1 MKLRKA
7 LWGILSATAMAFGVF
22 ALAAMPRQNEA
33 IETNAIS
40 YTRAKRSMTVNDG
53 AITATF
59 TISDFDVGTLEGW
72 LLCLLKEKPAID
84 PVTRKIE
91 HSESRHPYSDTAC
104 SHYFFAES
112 TKNDGEVTITW
123 PANSG
128 DQKEG
133 WTTGTK
139 TGIEEHTLKDYLAKD
154 DWYIVI
160 GPRHYNS
167 TWDVGDEKE
176 GNGKD
181 HIWENL
187 DYYVGLES
195 NVLHGSYGETYLDLS
210 EYPVWEDEDAK
221 FAVYYFNETTNGWS
235 DFAVKAEGKDHIY
248 LASYEMDFTPTHMI
262 GVRLSKD
269 ATTPNWDKKQEQTAN
284 LGFYGAGVIGVHGL
298 TVGYDSWSS
307 SLAVVKGLENDV
319 TLNLYKRNFSGHS
332 EHYNEGIVLKAGD
345 EFTIAFGGNN
355 YTDFKVHNTIN
366 GAFAINDGKDKIHVN
381 VAGTYAF
388 YFDADVNTRSLYI
401 TDPVLA
407 SADEWAQDF
416 LNGGCTVTKSSWS
429 SHKDAFYALSEDA
442 QDVLCDVPHE
452 ADPEKEVEGFIAK
465 AIQRYDYVLTLYGKD
480 TYKDFMD
487 RVSAGKLVLPAHNLS
502 SFSSST
508 DSTAV
513 IVVLSLAVVGIA
525 GTIVFAKKR
534 KHQA

>member
-7 LWGILSATAMAFGVF
+7 LWGIMSATAMAFGVF

-40 YTRAKRSMTVNDG
+40 YTRAKRSMTENDG
-53 AITATF
+53 AITATL

-72 LLCLLKEKPAID
+72 LLCLLNEKPTSD

-91 HSESRHPYSDTAC
+91 NSANRHPYSDPAC

-112 TKNDGEVTITW
+112 TEKEGEVTITW

-133 WTTGTK
+133 WVNGTK
-139 TGIEEHTLKDYLAKD
+139 TGEEGHTLKDYLAKG

-167 TWDVGDEKE
+167 TWDVSGATE
-176 GNGKD
+176 GNGIE

-210 EYPVWEDEDAK
+210 EYPDWEKDDAK
-221 FAVYYFNETTNGWS
+221 FAVYYYNDTADGWS

-269 ATTPNWDKKQEQTAN
+269 ATTPNWDKKQEQTAD
-284 LGFYGAGVIGVHGL
+284 LDFHGAGVIGVYGL
-298 TVGYDSWSS
+298 EESYSSWSS
-307 SLAVVKGLENDV
+307 SLAVVKGLEKDV
-319 TLNLYKRNFSGHS
+319 TLNLYKRNFSDHS
-332 EHYNEGIVLKAGD
+332 EHYNEGVVLKAGD

-355 YTDFKVHNTIN
+355 YKAFTVHDTIN
-366 GAFAINDGKDKIHVN
+366 GAFVINGDKIHVN

-388 YFDADVNTRSLYI
+388 YFDTDEKVRSLYI

-416 LNGGCTVTKSSWS
+416 LKGGCTVTKSSWG
-429 SHKDAFYALSEDA
+429 SHKDAFYALSKDA
-442 QDVLCDVPHE
+442 QDILCAVPHE
-452 ADPEKEVEGFIAK
+452 ADPDKEVEGFIAK
-465 AIQRYDYVLTLYGKD
+465 AIQRYDYVLTLYGEGA
-480 TYKDFMD
+480 YEDFMD
-487 RVSAGKLVLPAHNLS
+487 RVSDGKFVLPAHNLS
-502 SFSSST
+502 SFSDST
-508 DSTAV
+508 GSTAV